1 MKKGFVTF
9 CTENYLCVLN
19 NLLDSVLLFSKY
31 DITVYTINF
40 CYDFKSNR
48 IKTKRIDLQE
58 PNFFNICKVKILS
71 AVDSDLDVGLCVDSD
86 MIFTKDIDHIFEENL
101 QKVIDSNF
109 PLFGRHPHKPL
120 STNQLWLE
128 TIKQYTNKPNE
139 NWVYAT
145 FLFSNKNKW
154 FLGEVLSEMNKK
166 KTQIGEDELIIN
178 GLLSK
183 YNFKN
188 DIGYNFF
195 PNALDEMF
203 DIYFGLKEDNEIN
216 NPYTNYG
223 CPIKFFA
230 FHGHLLKNCDF
241 GAELLKKLNR

>member
-9 CTENYLCVLN
+9 CTENYLCVLG

-40 CYDFKSNR
+40 YHDFKSSR

-71 AVDSDLDVGLCVDSD
+71 AVESDLDVGLCVDSD
-86 MIFTKDIDHIFEENL
+86 MIFTKDIDYIFEENL
-101 QKVIDSNF
+101 EKVINSKF

-120 STNQLWLE
+120 STNQGWGE
-128 TIKQYTNKPNE
+128 TIKQYTDNPNE

-145 FLFSNKNKW
+145 FLFSNNNKW
-154 FLGEVLSEMNKK
+154 FLEEVLTEMNAKK
-166 KTQIGEDELIIN
+166 NQIGEDELIIN

-183 YNFKN
+183 YGFNS

-203 DIYFGLKEDNEIN
+203 DLYFGLKEDNEIN
-216 NPYTNYG
+216 NPYTKYG
-223 CPIKFFA
+223 CPIRFFA

-241 GAELLKKLNR
+241 GAELLKKLKE